1 MARGVA
7 LALDGREE
15 ISRGIVA
22 GESGRAIAARL
33 GRHYSVV
40 NREIWRNGGRL
51 AYRAM
56 DAERNAADS
65 ARRPRA
71 RKVERDP
78 HLRAAVDKGL
88 ALKWSPRQISTR
100 LRVDF
105 PDDEAMR
112 VSHEA
117 IYQALFVQAKGQ
129 LKARLIGRLR
139 TGKVRRVSRAERRS
153 VVTSKQ
159 AIPGMVVITERPQEA
174 ADQAVPGHW
183 EGDLLM
189 GKGNLSGI
197 ATLVERSS

>member
-100 LRVDF
+100 LR
-105 PDDEAMR
+105 
-112 VSHEA
+112 
-117 IYQALFVQAKGQ
+117 ALFRRLDQPLTGQ
-129 LKARLIGRLR
+129 RPQTGRISSFHR
-139 TGKVRRVSRAERRS
+139 SRITGGAV
-153 VVTSKQ
+153 
-159 AIPGMVVITERPQEA
+159 AIPVYYGSQ
-174 ADQAVPGHW
+174 
-183 EGDLLM
+183 
-189 GKGNLSGI
+189 S
-197 ATLVERSS
+197 